1 MATSTQQPIIIVS
14 GLPRSGT
21 SMMMRMLEAAGIPVL
36 TDAIRGADAD
46 NPNGYYEFE
55 RVKQLNRD
63 QSWLATAPGKAVK
76 MVYRLLYDLPE
87 GYQYQVIF
95 MSRKMEEVLASQ
107 AVMLQRNNRY
117 AGAIDDA
124 QMARLFQNQLQKL
137 DDWLPTQPHFS
148 MLRVNYNHLLGD
160 PRPAAQ
166 EIARF
171 LDRSLDTEAMIA
183 VCDPALYRQRSE
195 S

>member
-1 MATSTQQPIIIVS
+1 MATSAQQPIIIVS

-55 RVKQLNRD
+55 RVKQLSRD

-76 MVYRLLYDLPE
+76 MVYRLLYDLPQ
-87 GYQYQVIF
+87 GYRYQVIF

-107 AVMLQRNNRY
+107 AVMLQRNNRD

-148 MLRVNYNHLLGD
+148 MLRVNYNHLLQD
-160 PRPAAQ
+160 PRPAAL

-171 LDRSLDTEAMIA
+171 LDRSLDVEAMVAI
-183 VCDPALYRQRSE
+183 CDPALYRQRSK

>member
-1 MATSTQQPIIIVS
+1 MPTSAQQPIIIVS

-55 RVKQLNRD
+55 RVKQLSRD

-76 MVYRLLYDLPE
+76 MVYRLLYDLPR

-107 AVMLQRNNRY
+107 AVMLQRNNRD

-148 MLRVNYNHLLGD
+148 MLRVNYNHLLRD
-160 PRPAAQ
+160 PRPAVL

-171 LDRSLDTEAMIA
+171 LDRSLDVEAMIA
-183 VCDPALYRQRSE
+183 ICDPALYRQRSE